1 MTSGDAVRRMA
12 ESLAGLTD
20 AERAE
25 ILRGLGAREREQAS
39 RTLRRTPLP
48 APRQDGGRIVSA
60 VEWV

>member
-1 MTSGDAVRRMA
+1 MA
-12 ESLAGLTD
+12 ESLAGMTD